1 MMVSEGASTNLKFHL
16 KSVCLRSTNSFELL
30 WEMVRAQEG
39 DQEDAMHLSTVVLFT
54 TACSEAVVK
63 IMKNQPKHYFHYSLT
78 TSLVVSL

>member
-39 DQEDAMHLSTVVLFT
+39 DQEDAMHLSFT
-54 TACSEAVVK
+54 PIPPKKDFAPTYIK
-63 IMKNQPKHYFHYSLT
+63 IR
-78 TSLVVSL
+78 